1 MSMRVRTLG
10 AYGSALQDKRTCG
23 FLVDDRLMVDAG
35 TISSAK
41 KSPNLPLIDDIL
53 LSHCHLDHCKDL
65 AFLTDLVF
73 GLRKDPIRLWGTEE
87 VIHDIKA
94 HMFNNRLWP
103 DFTKIPADN
112 PIITMNVL
120 THRKPTQIGPYIV
133 RAFPVNH
140 PVPADGFL
148 IDNGQEVLMYSGDT
162 GETDEI
168 WEAASKEERLAGA
181 LVECSFPNS
190 MKGVA
195 DISGHLVPFQL
206 PKEIGKLGP
215 NAQRIPVHIY
225 HLKPQVE
232 KEIKDQIK
240 SLNLNNVSI
249 VEQDKTINISLINA

>member
-1 MSMRVRTLG
+1 MSMRVRALG

-35 TISSAK
+35 TITSAK
-41 KSPNLPLIDDIL
+41 KAPELAAIDDVL
-53 LSHCHLDHCKDL
+53 VSHVHLDHCKDL

-73 GLRKDPIRLWGTEE
+73 GQRKAPIRVWGTAE
-87 VIHDIKA
+87 VIGDLRA

-112 PIITMNVL
+112 PIVTLNVIE
-120 THRKPTQIGPYIV
+120 HRQPVQVGPYVV

-148 IDNGQEVLMYSGDT
+148 IDNGQQVLMYSGDT

-168 WEAASKEERLAGA
+168 WQVAAKEERLSAVY
-181 LVECSFPNS
+181 LECSFPNN

-195 DISGHLVPFQL
+195 DISGHLVPSQL
-206 PKEIGKLGP
+206 PGEIAKLGP
-215 NAQRIPVHIY
+215 KGKSVPVYVY

-232 KEIKDQIK
+232 KELREQIK
-240 SLNLNNVSI
+240 ALNMPNVS
-249 VEQDKTINISLINA
+249 VAEQDKSVTVTAVNA